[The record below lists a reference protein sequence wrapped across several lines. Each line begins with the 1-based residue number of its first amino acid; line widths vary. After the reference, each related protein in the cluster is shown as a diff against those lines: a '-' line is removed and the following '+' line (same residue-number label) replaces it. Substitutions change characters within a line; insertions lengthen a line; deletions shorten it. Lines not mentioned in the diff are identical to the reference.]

1 MDRVPPDISRAF
13 ESIESAQEFIVV
25 LEGAI
30 IEAVRDVQDHLD
42 EAAKGRDKRRT
53 HALSLAMFKLNQLSL
68 QMHKSRRNL
77 NDLRI
82 IRRLL
87 FGERDGT
94 DE

>member
-1 MDRVPPDISRAF
+1 MDRVPQDISRAF
-13 ESIESAQEFIVV
+13 ESIESAHEFIVV

-30 IEAVRDVQDHLD
+30 IEAVRDVQVHLD
-42 EAAKGRDKRRT
+42 KAAEGHDERQT

-77 NDLRI
+77 NDLRT

>member
-1 MDRVPPDISRAF
+1 MDRVTRDVSRAF
-13 ESIESAQEFIVV
+13 ESIESAHEFIVV
-25 LEGAI
+25 LEEAI
-30 IEAVRDVQDHLD
+30 IEAVRDVQDHID
-42 EAAKGRDKRRT
+42 KAAEGRDERQT
-53 HALSLAMFKLNQLSL
+53 HALNLAMFKLNQLSV

-77 NDLRI
+77 NDLRT

>member
-1 MDRVPPDISRAF
+1 MDRVLPDITRAF
-13 ESIESAQEFIVV
+13 ESIESAHEFIVV

-42 EAAKGRDKRRT
+42 KAATEGDERRT
-53 HALSLAMFKLNQLSL
+53 RALSLAMFKLNQLFL

-77 NDLRI
+77 NDLRT

-87 FGERDGT
+87 FSERDGT